1 MSPKGVLL
9 DFEEALSEGFV
20 KVFPSA
26 AVLAD
31 FFHFVS
37 CTSLFC
43 YPLSLHLLMLVR
55 YKPT

>member
-20 KVFPSA
+20 RVFPSA
-26 AVLAD
+26 TILAD

-37 CTSLFC
+37 LLF
-43 YPLSLHLLMLVR
+43 LSFCVCVYIFIL
-55 YKPT
+55 KK